1 MRQYSYGTNIAD
13 FDAVRLAVASARDI
27 IDWSYGEVLKP
38 ETINYRTQKPERDG
52 LFCERIFGPVKDIN
66 PHDAKYKGVRS
77 REAAVDKN
85 GELVTRSIVRRE
97 RMGHIS
103 LAVPVAHIWFLR
115 GTPSAMGLLLGM
127 TVKNLERIAYF
138 ASYIVKRVDEARR
151 DSYRADKEAEWK
163 AGQEAI
169 KIRYENEAKAEG
181 ADVKALAE
189 AQTKELE
196 ELDADWDLLRGQ
208 LDSLVRQGLMSETD
222 YRNLPR
228 ELRDMISVGMGG
240 AALAELLTEID
251 LPQLIADLTTEA
263 EEAKGQRKKK
273 LMKRLRLLESME
285 RADIRPDS
293 MCLSVLPVIP
303 PDLRPMVQLTGGRFA
318 TSDLN
323 DLYRRVI
330 NRNNRLKKLIEL
342 NAPEVIRRNEQ
353 RMLQEAV
360 DALIDN
366 NNARSGRAVA
376 ATGQRRRLKS
386 LSDMLKGKQG
396 RFRQN
401 LLGKRVDYSGRSVIV
416 AGPELKINQCGLPK
430 MMALELF
437 KPFVIGEL
445 IANEHAHN
453 IRSATRM
460 IETSETEVWDAL
472 DTVIKGKYVLLNR
485 APSLHRLSI
494 QAFQPVLI
502 EGRAI
507 QLHPLVCK
515 GFNAD
520 FDGDQMAV
528 HLPLSDA
535 AQAEAKNIMAANKNL
550 LKPADGSPILHIEQD
565 IVLGCYYLTYE
576 RPNTASESCTFS
588 SVDEATMAYD
598 AGVITLQSKVR
609 VPFRGVLRETTLGRL
624 FFNEIFPEDFAFQD
638 EPMTKKRLQKVM
650 AAVYAQYGQDRTA
663 EIADELKDLGFQ
675 YATVSGLSMG
685 MGDFEPIKGLES
697 VITDGDTRAA
707 AISDQYEQGFITDE
721 ERHRLTVDNWA
732 KIDTHVQ
739 GMLQEQMADQDGS
752 MAIAITSGARGNI
765 SQMKMSVGML
775 GVFQDAGG
783 NVIELPVKHGYLHGL
798 NPLEYF
804 TGTRGT
810 RKAVIDI
817 ALKTA
822 DAGYLTRRLVDVS
835 QDVFTIDDEDLSTDP
850 GFSLLRSDAA
860 AIGVSYASRLEGR
873 FAAEDVAGHIKAG
886 EVFTK
891 AIAEAIDAD
900 EKLDG
905 IKIMSALSA
914 TNVHGVPQKSYGV
927 DPATGL
933 LVDSH
938 NPIGVIA
945 AQSIGEPG
953 TQLSL
958 DSKHRSGALVAD
970 DTAQG
975 LSRVEELFEART
987 PKGQAY
993 LTDIS
998 GIANVWEEA
1007 NQYIVQVTADDQ
1019 EVVELKFGGR
1029 VVKIASGSDVAVG
1042 DVVASD
1048 DGGDSPLIAP
1058 VAGKAEV
1065 TDKAVIITPNGKS
1078 TVRYEVPNFKQMLVL
1093 DGDKVVAGQR
1103 LTNGSINLHDLVR
1116 LQGVESTQRYIMNEI
1131 LGIFNGQG
1139 QNVSD
1144 KHLEIIVRQMFSR
1157 VQIEDAGDSEF
1168 VTGDV
1173 VSKLA
1178 VAEAND
1184 ALTAEGKQ
1192 PAKVNQLLLGITKA
1206 SLSTDSFLSAASFQ
1220 DTTRVLIAAATSGRV
1235 DKLFGLKENVILG
1248 RKIPVGTG
1256 YGAGNELDEGTGED
1270 EYVMTE
1276 DIADDAEVERV
1287 MVADMRPDEDDDEAT
1302 AEIVD
1307 EMSDSEN

>member
-1 MRQYSYGTNIAD
+1 MRRYSYGTNIAD
-13 FDAVRLAVASARDI
+13 FDAVRLAVASAADI
-27 IDWSYGEVLKP
+27 LEWSYGEVTKP

-85 GELVTRSIVRRE
+85 GELVTKSIVRRE

-115 GTPSAMGLLLGM
+115 GTPSAIGLLLGV
-127 TVKNLERIAYF
+127 TVKSLERVAYF
-138 ASYIVKRVDEARR
+138 ASYIIKRVDDKKR
-151 DSYRADKEAEWK
+151 DQLRSDKEAEFAAAK
-163 AGQEAI
+163 EAI
-169 KIRYENEAKAEG
+169 KLRYEKEAEA
-181 ADVKALAE
+181 ADANVKALAE
-189 AQTKELE
+189 MQTKETTELE
-196 ELDADWDLLRGQ
+196 KEFDLFKAQ
-208 LDSLVRQGLMSETD
+208 IDSLVKLSLISEAD
-222 YRNLPR
+222 YRGLPDD
-228 ELRDMISVGMGG
+228 LRGLVEVGMGG
-240 AALAELLTEID
+240 QALKTLLDEID
-251 LPQLIADLTTEA
+251 LKSLIASLTTEA
-263 EEAKGQRKKK
+263 DEAKGQRKKK
-273 LMKRLRLLESME
+273 IMKRLRLLESME
-285 RADIRPDS
+285 RADIEPSS

-366 NNARSGRAVA
+366 NSARSGRAVA

-416 AGPELKINQCGLPK
+416 AGPELKINECGLPK

-445 IANEHAHN
+445 IAREQAHN

-460 IETSETEVWDAL
+460 IETGEIAVWDAL
-472 DTVIKGKYVLLNR
+472 DEVIRGKYVLLNR

-528 HLPLSDA
+528 HLPLSDE
-535 AQAEAKNIMAANKNL
+535 AQAEARDIMAARNNL
-550 LKPADGSPILHIEQD
+550 LKPADGTPILYIEQD
-565 IVLGCYYLTYE
+565 MVLGCYYLTFE
-576 RPNTASESCTFS
+576 RVAQSKDFKPYPSLE
-588 SVDEATMAYD
+588 EALMALD
-598 AGVITLQSKVR
+598 AGKIQLQTRVR
-609 VPFRGVLRETTLGRL
+609 LPFRGERRETTLGRL
-624 FFNEIFPEDFAFQD
+624 LFNEVFPEDFPFQD
-638 EPMTKKRLQKVM
+638 EPMTKKKLQQVM
-650 AAVYAQYGQDRTA
+650 ALVYSMYGQNHTA
-663 EIADELKDLGFQ
+663 TIADELKDLGFH
-675 YATVSGLSMG
+675 YATRSGISMG
-685 MGDFEPIKGLES
+685 MGDFNEIKGMDK
-697 VITDGDTRAA
+697 VIAEGEERAA
-707 AISDQYEQGFITDE
+707 AISEQYEQGFITEDE
-721 ERHRLTVDNWA
+721 RYRLTVETWKKVDNR
-732 KIDTHVQ
+732 VQ
-739 GMLQEQMADQDGS
+739 EMLAEQMVGQETTT
-752 MAIAITSGARGNI
+752 AIAITSGARGNI
-765 SQMKMSVGML
+765 SQMKMCVGML
-775 GVFQDAGG
+775 GVFQDAAG
-783 NVIELPVKHGYLHGL
+783 NVIELPVKSGYIQGL
-798 NPLEYF
+798 DPLEYF

-810 RKAVIDI
+810 RKALIDI

-822 DAGYLTRRLVDVS
+822 DAGYLTRRLVDVA
-835 QDVFTIDDEDLSTDP
+835 QDVFTIEGDDAEELDP
-850 GFSLLRSDAA
+850 GFAMTRADAEE
-860 AIGVSYASRLEGR
+860 IGVAYSTRLEGR
-873 FAAEDVAGHIKAG
+873 FAAQNVKGHVKRAELITA
-886 EVFTK
+886 E
-891 AIAEAIDAD
+891 IAKKIEADSAVD
-900 EKLDG
+900 N
-905 IKIMSALSA
+905 IKIMSVLSA
-914 TNVHGVPQKSYGV
+914 TTVHGVPQKSYGV

-933 LVDSH
+933 MVAH
-938 NPIGVIA
+938 HHPIGVIA

-958 DSKHRSGALVAD
+958 DSKHRSGAAVAD

-975 LSRVEELFEART
+975 LSRVEELFEVRA

-998 GIANVWEEA
+998 GVATVWEEGEH
-1007 NQYIVQVTADDQ
+1007 YVVQVTAKEKANLTFKLGD
-1019 EVVELKFGGR
+1019 R
-1029 VVKIASGSDVAVG
+1029 IAKVRSGSDVAIG
-1042 DVVASD
+1042 DVVASLE
-1048 DGGDSPLIAP
+1048 DGSEPQIAP
-1058 VAGKAEV
+1058 MAGKVEV
-1065 TDKAVIITPNGKS
+1065 TDKSIIIVPAGQPV
-1078 TVRYEVPNFKQMLVL
+1078 VRYEIPGFKQIMVN
-1093 DGDKVVAGQR
+1093 DGDEVVAGQR
-1103 LTNGSINLHDLVR
+1103 LTNGSINLPELMR

-1131 LGIFNGQG
+1131 LRIFAGQG
-1139 QNVSD
+1139 QNIAD

-1157 VQIEDAGDSEF
+1157 VQIEEASDSDF

-1178 VAEAND
+1178 VVEAND
-1184 ALTAEGKQ
+1184 ALTKEGKT
-1192 PAKVNQLLLGITKA
+1192 PAKVNQLILGITKA

-1235 DKLFGLKENVILG
+1235 DKLYGLKENVILG
-1248 RKIPVGTG
+1248 RRIPVGTG
-1256 YGAGNELDEGTGED
+1256 HRPVVDPAETEL
-1270 EYVMTE
+1270 
-1276 DIADDAEVERV
+1276 
-1287 MVADMRPDEDDDEAT
+1287 EAL
-1302 AEIVD
+1302 AV
-1307 EMSDSEN
+1307 

>member
-1 MRQYSYGTNIAD
+1 MRRYSYGTDIAD
-13 FDAVRLAVASARDI
+13 FDAVRLAVASAKDI
-27 IDWSYGEVLKP
+27 EDWSYGEVTKP

-97 RMGHIS
+97 RMGHIK
-103 LAVPVAHIWFLR
+103 LAVPVAHIWFLK
-115 GTPSAMGLLLGM
+115 GTPSAVGLLLGM
-127 TVKNLERIAYF
+127 TVKNLERVAYF
-138 ASYIVKRVDEARR
+138 ASYVIKSVDTAKRDQ
-151 DSYRADKEAEWK
+151 YRADKEAEFK
-163 AGQEAI
+163 AANEAI
-169 KIRYENEAKAEG
+169 KLRYEHEAKSSEDASI
-181 ADVKALAE
+181 KTLAE

-196 ELDADWDLLRGQ
+196 ELQKDFDQLKSQ
-208 LDSLVRQGLMSETD
+208 LDSLVRLSLMSETD
-222 YRNLPR
+222 YRNLPD
-228 ELRDMISVGMGG
+228 ELRKMVTVGMGG
-240 AALAELLTEID
+240 AALKDLLDEID
-251 LPQLIADLTTEA
+251 LSSLIADLTGQT

-273 LMKRLRLLESME
+273 LLKRLRLLESME
-285 RADIRPDS
+285 RAGIKPSS
-293 MCLSVLPVIP
+293 MCLTVLPVIP

-416 AGPELKINQCGLPK
+416 SGPELKIHQSGLPK

-445 IANEHAHN
+445 IAREEAHN

-460 IETSETEVWDAL
+460 IETGETVVWDAL
-472 DTVIKGKYVLLNR
+472 DEVIKGKYVLLNR

-535 AQAEAKNIMAANKNL
+535 AQSEAKNIMAANMNL

-576 RPNTASESCTFS
+576 RPGATAKTRAYS
-588 SVDEATMAYD
+588 SLDEASMAFD
-598 AGVITLQSKVR
+598 AGIITLQSRVR
-609 VPFRGVLRETTLGRL
+609 APFRGEIRDTTLGRL
-624 FFNEIFPEDFAFQD
+624 YFNETFPEDFAYQD
-638 EPMTKKRLQKVM
+638 EAMTKKRLQKVM
-650 AAVYAQYGQDRTA
+650 AAVYQKYGQIVTA
-663 EIADELKDLGFQ
+663 EIADALKDIAFR
-675 YATVSGLSMG
+675 YATLSGLSMG
-685 MGDFEPIKGLES
+685 MEDFEPIKGLDA
-697 VITDGDTRAA
+697 VIKTGDERTAN
-707 AISDQYEQGFITDE
+707 ISEQYEQGFITDD
-721 ERHRLTVDNWA
+721 ERHRLIIDNWT
-732 KIDTHVQ
+732 KIDSQVQ
-739 GMLQEQMADQDGS
+739 NMLTEQMKDQDGS
-752 MAIAITSGARGNI
+752 MAIAISSGARGNV

-783 NVIELPVKHGYLHGL
+783 NVIELPIKSGYIQGL
-798 NPLEYF
+798 TPLEYF

-835 QDVFTIDDEDLSTDP
+835 QDVFTFGEEGDTTDP
-850 GFSLLRSDAA
+850 GFAMLRADAK
-860 AIGVSYASRLEGR
+860 AIGVSYAARLEGR
-873 FAAEDVAGHIKAG
+873 YAAEDIKGYIKNG
-886 EVFTK
+886 ELFTK
-891 AIAEAIDAD
+891 QIAETIDA
-900 EKLDG
+900 EEAIDG
-905 IKIMSALSA
+905 IKILSALSSSS
-914 TNVHGVPQKSYGV
+914 VRGVPQKSYGI
-927 DPATGL
+927 DPATGN
-933 LVDSH
+933 LVAAH

-958 DSKHRSGALVAD
+958 DSKHRSGAAVAD

-975 LSRVEELFEART
+975 LSRIEELFEVRT

-998 GIANVWEEA
+998 GVANAWEEA
-1007 NQYIVQVTADDQ
+1007 DHYVIQVTANEKDNL
-1019 EVVELKFGGR
+1019 VLELGERKAS
-1029 VVKIASGSDVAVG
+1029 IASGTDIVIG
-1042 DVVASD
+1042 DVLAAQE
-1048 DGGDSPLIAP
+1048 DGSEPLISP
-1058 VAGKAEV
+1058 MAGKVDV
-1065 TDKAVIITPNGKS
+1065 TDKQIIVTPTGQS
-1078 TVRYEVPNFKQMLVL
+1078 VVRYEIPGFKQLLVN
-1093 DGDKVVAGQR
+1093 DGESVVAGQR
-1103 LTNGSINLHDLVR
+1103 LTNGSINLHELMR

-1131 LGIFNGQG
+1131 LSIFAGQG
-1139 QNVSD
+1139 QNIAD

-1157 VQIEDAGDSEF
+1157 VQIDDAADSEF

-1178 VAEAND
+1178 VVEANEQLVTD
-1184 ALTAEGKQ
+1184 GKEPAE
-1192 PAKVNQLLLGITKA
+1192 VTQLLLGITKA

-1220 DTTRVLIAAATSGRV
+1220 DTTRVLIAAATSGKI
-1235 DKLFGLKENVILG
+1235 DKLYGLKENVILG

-1256 YGAGNELDEGTGED
+1256 YGASNAFDEGD
-1270 EYVMTE
+1270 
-1276 DIADDAEVERV
+1276 DIANA
-1287 MVADMRPDEDDDEAT
+1287 DEAI
-1302 AEIVD
+1302 EIAA
-1307 EMSDSEN
+1307 

>member
-1 MRQYSYGTNIAD
+1 MRQNSYGTNIAD
-13 FDAVRLAVASARDI
+13 FDAVRLAVASPKDI
-27 IDWSYGEVLKP
+27 TDWSYGEVTKA

-66 PHDAKYKGVRS
+66 PHDSKYKGVRS

-97 RMGHIS
+97 RLGHIS

-115 GTPSAMGLLLGM
+115 GTPSAIGLLLGI
-127 TVKNLERIAYF
+127 TVKNLERVAYF
-138 ASYIVKRVDEARR
+138 ASYIVKEVDSAKR
-151 DSYRADKEAEWK
+151 DQMLADKEAEFAAAK
-163 AGQEAI
+163 EAI
-169 KIRYENEAKAEG
+169 KLRFEHEAQAED
-181 ADVKALAE
+181 ANVKALAE
-189 AQTKELE
+189 MQTKEMEEVTSDFELLKSQLNSLE
-196 ELDADWDLLRGQ
+196 KYRLL
-208 LDSLVRQGLMSETD
+208 SETE
-222 YRNLPR
+222 YRNLPDD
-228 ELRDMISVGMGG
+228 LADLVSVGMGG
-240 AALAELLTEID
+240 AALRDLLVGVD
-251 LPQLIADLTTEA
+251 LKQLIGDLTAEA

-273 LMKRLRLLESME
+273 LLKRLRLLESMD
-285 RADIRPDS
+285 RAGIEPAS

-330 NRNNRLKKLIEL
+330 NRNNRLKKLMEL

-366 NNARSGRAVA
+366 NSARSGRAVA

-416 AGPELKINQCGLPK
+416 AGPELKISECGLPK

-445 IANEHAHN
+445 IARDQAHN

-460 IETSETEVWDAL
+460 IETNETAVWDAL
-472 DTVIKGKYVLLNR
+472 DEVIKGKYVLLNR

-528 HLPLSDA
+528 HLPLSDE
-535 AQAEAKNIMAANKNL
+535 AQAEAREIMSAGRNL

-565 IVLGCYYLTYE
+565 IVLGCYYLTYDK
-576 RPNTASESCTFS
+576 PSVDNTVMPFS
-588 SVDEATMAYD
+588 SIDEAIMARE
-598 AGVITLQSKVR
+598 AGRIRWQTTVR
-609 VPFRGVLRETTLGRL
+609 IPFRGETRTSTLGRFL
-624 FFNEIFPEDFAFQD
+624 FNEMFPEDFAFQD

-650 AAVYAQYGQDRTA
+650 AAVYAQYGQDKTA
-663 EIADELKDLGFQ
+663 LIADDLKDLGFR
-675 YATVSGLSMG
+675 YATLSGLSMG
-685 MGDFEPIKGLES
+685 MTDFAAVEGMEA
-697 VITDGDTRAA
+697 VVDEGEATAA
-707 AISDQYEQGFITDE
+707 AISEQFEEGFITED
-721 ERHRLTVDNWA
+721 ERHRLTVDSWVTIA
-732 KIDTHVQ
+732 ARVQ
-739 GMLQEQMADQDGS
+739 DMLGEQMVGKDSAT
-752 MAIAITSGARGNI
+752 AIAINSGARGNI
-765 SQMKMSVGML
+765 SQLNNAVGML
-775 GVFQDAGG
+775 GVQQDATGSA
-783 NVIELPVKHGYLHGL
+783 IELPVKSGYVEGL
-798 NPLEYF
+798 DPLEYF

-810 RKAVIDI
+810 RKALIDI

-822 DAGYLTRRLVDVS
+822 DAGYLTRRLVDVA
-835 QDVFTIDDEDLSTDP
+835 QDVFTLSDDDKESIDP
-850 GFSLLRSDAA
+850 GFAMLRSDAA
-860 AIGVSYASRLEGR
+860 EIGVTYASRLEGR

-886 EVFTK
+886 ERFSAQT
-891 AIAEAIDAD
+891 AEAIMAD
-900 EKLDG
+900 ESIDG
-905 IKIMSALSA
+905 IKIMSVLSA
-914 TNVHGVPQKSYGV
+914 TSVRGVPQKSYGV
-927 DPATGL
+927 DPATGN
-933 LVDSH
+933 LVADH
-938 NPIGVIA
+938 HPIGVIA

-958 DSKHRSGALVAD
+958 DSKHRSGAVIAD

-975 LSRVEELFEART
+975 LTRIEELFEVRQ

-998 GIANVWEEA
+998 GSAAVWEEGDH
-1007 NQYIVQVTADDQ
+1007 YVIQVTAND
-1019 EVVELKFGGR
+1019 EENIVLELGERK
-1029 VVKIASGSDVAVG
+1029 AHLATGSDVAIG
-1042 DVVASD
+1042 DVVAALE
-1048 DGGDSPLIAP
+1048 DGSEPLVAP
-1058 VAGKAEV
+1058 MAGKIEV
-1065 TDKAVIITPNGKS
+1065 NNKSVTILPTRSSVI
-1078 TVRYEVPNFKQMLVL
+1078 RYEIPGFKQLTIR
-1093 DGDKVVAGQR
+1093 DGDTVEAGQR
-1103 LTNGSINLHDLVR
+1103 LTNGSVNLHDLLR
-1116 LQGVESTQRYIMNEI
+1116 LQGVEPTQRYIMNEV
-1131 LGIFNGQG
+1131 LRIFAGQG
-1139 QNVSD
+1139 QNVAD
-1144 KHLEIIVRQMFSR
+1144 KHLEIIVRQMFNR
-1157 VQIEDAGDSEF
+1157 VQIEEAGDSDF

-1178 VAEAND
+1178 VAEANERL
-1184 ALTAEGKQ
+1184 ANEGKN
-1192 PAKVNQLLLGITKA
+1192 PAVVNQLLLGITKS

-1235 DKLFGLKENVILG
+1235 DTLYGLKENVILG

-1256 YGAGNELDEGTGED
+1256 YGALDN
-1270 EYVMTE
+1270 
-1276 DIADDAEVERV
+1276 DAQAE
-1287 MVADMRPDEDDDEAT
+1287 EAIVPL
-1302 AEIVD
+1302 AEI
-1307 EMSDSEN
+1307 ETTT

>member
-1 MRQYSYGTNIAD
+1 MRRYSYGTNIAD
-13 FDAVRLAVASARDI
+13 FDAVRLAVASASDI
-27 IDWSYGEVLKP
+27 LDWSYGEVLKP

-77 REAAVDKN
+77 REAAVDKK

-97 RMGHIS
+97 RMGHIQ

-115 GTPSAMGLLLGM
+115 GTPSAVGLLLGM
-127 TVKNLERIAYF
+127 TVKSLERVAYF
-138 ASYIVKRVDEARR
+138 AAYIVKSVNEAAR
-151 DSYRADKEAEWK
+151 DKYRADKEAEWQ
-163 AGQEAI
+163 AAQQAI
-169 KIRYENEAKAEG
+169 KLRYQKEAEAEG

-196 ELDADWDLLRGQ
+196 QLDKDWDLLKSQ
-208 LDSLVRQGLMSETD
+208 LDSLVKLSLMNETD
-222 YRNLPR
+222 FRNMPR
-228 ELRDMISVGMGG
+228 ELRDMVTVGMGG
-240 AALAELLTEID
+240 AALQDLLVEID
-251 LPQLIADLTTEA
+251 LHQLIEDLTAEA

-285 RADIRPDS
+285 RAGIKPES

-445 IANEHAHN
+445 IFREQAHN

-460 IETSETEVWDAL
+460 IETGETEVWDAL
-472 DTVIKGKYVLLNR
+472 DEVITGKYVLLNR

-535 AQAEAKNIMAANKNL
+535 AQAEARDIMSANRNL

-576 RPNTASESCTFS
+576 RPGNTTVPRAFS
-588 SVDEATMAYD
+588 SLNEASMAFD
-598 AGVITLQSKVR
+598 AGVVNIQSRIQVI
-609 VPFRGVLRETTLGRL
+609 FRGEMRDTTLGRL
-624 FFNEIFPEDFAFQD
+624 YFNEIFPEDFAYQD
-638 EPMTKKRLQKVM
+638 EAMTKKRLQKVM
-650 AAVYAQYGQDRTA
+650 AAVYSQYGQEKTA
-663 EIADELKDLGFQ
+663 EIADNLKDLGFR
-675 YATVSGLSMG
+675 YATLSGLSMG
-685 MGDFEPIKGLES
+685 MGDFEPIRGLDG
-697 VITDGDTRAA
+697 VIKEGETRSAG
-707 AISDQYEQGFITDE
+707 ISDQYEQGFITDD
-721 ERHRLTVDNWA
+721 ERHRLTVENWT
-732 KIDTHVQ
+732 KIDTRVQ
-739 GMLQEQMADQDGS
+739 NLLAEQMKDQDGS

-775 GVFQDAGG
+775 GVFQDAAG
-783 NVIELPVKHGYLHGL
+783 NVIELPVKAGYMQGL
-798 NPLEYF
+798 TPLEYF

-835 QDVFTIDDEDLSTDP
+835 QDVFTIDDDSADAADP
-850 GFSLLRSDAA
+850 GFALLRADAA
-860 AIGVSYASRLEGR
+860 AIGVTYASRLQGR
-873 FAAEDVAGHIKAG
+873 FAAEDVKGHIKAG
-886 EVFTK
+886 ELFTK
-891 AIAEAIDAD
+891 EIAEAIDAD
-900 EKLDG
+900 PSLDG
-905 IKIMSALSA
+905 VKIRSALSA
-914 TNVHGVPQKSYGV
+914 TSVHGVPQKSYGV
-927 DPATGL
+927 DPATGH
-933 LVDSH
+933 LVTSH

-958 DSKHRSGALVAD
+958 DSKHRSGAVVAD

-975 LSRVEELFEART
+975 LSRVEELFEARS

-993 LTDIS
+993 LADIN
-998 GIANVWEEA
+998 GVVNAWEEA
-1007 NQYIVQVTADDQ
+1007 DHYVVQVTANDR
-1019 EVVELKFGGR
+1019 EILELDLNGR
-1029 VVKIASGSDVAVG
+1029 TPKIATGSDVAIG
-1042 DVVASD
+1042 DVLASQE
-1048 DGGDSPLIAP
+1048 DGSEPLISP
-1058 VAGKAEV
+1058 MAGKAEI
-1065 TDKAVIITPNGKS
+1065 TDKSVIIAPTSKS
-1078 TVRYEVPNFKQMLVL
+1078 VVRYEIPGFKQLLVA
-1093 DGDKVVAGQR
+1093 DGDAVVAGQR
-1103 LTNGSINLHDLVR
+1103 LTNGSINLHDLMR
-1116 LQGVESTQRYIMNEI
+1116 LQGVEPTQRYIMNEI
-1131 LGIFNGQG
+1131 LGIFAGQG
-1139 QNVSD
+1139 QNISD

-1178 VAEAND
+1178 VAEANEVLVGD
-1184 ALTAEGKQ
+1184 GKQ

-1220 DTTRVLIAAATSGRV
+1220 DTTRVLIGAATSGRV

-1256 YGAGNELDEGTGED
+1256 YGASNALDEGDDVVVE
-1270 EYVMTE
+1270 EYHNDQTFR
-1276 DIADDAEVERV
+1276 AEG
-1287 MVADMRPDEDDDEAT
+1287 
-1302 AEIVD
+1302 
-1307 EMSDSEN
+1307 